1 MKMTSLRMRISHL
14 NSKKV
19 PALLLVLVG
28 IVGMVAGV
36 LAATIVVNTTTYNF
50 TGESGTLHQS
60 SGLFAPTDNGLS
72 VAINAFSTNAT
83 TAFTIGT
90 GTYYQVQNT
99 ITKGDWVESVAFTT
113 TATSGTH
120 TATIKINN
128 GGSTVAGTTLV
139 TLTSG
144 LWTATGTS
152 TGTVTAYVDTG
163 LTTITSPL
171 TVYVSV
177 T

>member
-1 MKMTSLRMRISHL
+1 MRISRL

-50 TGESGTLHQS
+50 TGEAGTLHQS
-60 SGLFAPTDNGLS
+60 SAVFTMTDNGLS
-72 VAINAFSTNAT
+72 VAINAFSTNAS
-83 TAFTIGT
+83 TAFTLGT
-90 GTYYQVQNT
+90 GTYYQVQNA
-99 ITKGDWVESVAFTT
+99 ITLGHWVDSVAFSCP
-113 TATSGTH
+113 ATCPSTTH

-128 GGSTVAGTTLV
+128 GGTTVAGTTIV
-139 TLTSG
+139 TFTSG
-144 LWTATGTS
+144 TWTTNGSS